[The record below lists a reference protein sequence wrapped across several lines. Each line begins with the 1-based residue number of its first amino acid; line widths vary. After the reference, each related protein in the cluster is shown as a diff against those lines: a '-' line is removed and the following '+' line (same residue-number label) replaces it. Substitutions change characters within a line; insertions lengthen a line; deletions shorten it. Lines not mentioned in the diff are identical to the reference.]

1 MRFLADQDVYAITI
15 SYLKGIGHEVISASQ
30 LGLAQATD
38 SQLLRVTL
46 DMNRLPHRGPRRLH
60 DGLR

>member
-15 SYLKGIGHEVISASQ
+15 AFLKRLGHEVLPVAQ

-38 SQLLRVTL
+38 SQLLRVAHEQGAYL
-46 DMNRLPHRGPRRLH
+46 CDPRP
-60 DGLR
+60 